1 MNAAFDPRPPLRI
14 LRAHDVRFVIIGG
27 IAGVLLGSPSL
38 TFDLDICY
46 ERSRQNFIALAAALA
61 EMKATLRGAPPD
73 LPFLLDARTLQMG
86 DSFTFDTIAGSLD
99 CLGTPSGT
107 TGYSELL
114 KNANEVVV
122 DGGLHVMVASI
133 DDLLRMKRAAGRAK
147 DLLAVEILSA
157 LKEEREKRE
166 HRP

>member
-1 MNAAFDPRPPLRI
+1 MNPDFDPRLPLRV
-14 LRAHDVRFVIIGG
+14 LLAHDVRFVIIGG

-46 ERSRQNFIALAAALA
+46 ERDKQNLEALAGALT
-61 EMKATLRGAPPD
+61 ELKATLRGAPPD
-73 LPFLLDARTLQMG
+73 LPFLLDAKTLQMG

-107 TGYSELL
+107 TGYTELM
-114 KNANEVVV
+114 KNASEVVV
-122 DGGLHVMVASI
+122 DGDLHVMVTSI

-157 LKEEREKRE
+157 LKEERDKLKP
-166 HRP
+166 RP